1 MKMKKNQVQINNLY
15 SSLILKNIIPISII
29 LILSIS
35 LSFFYNNTKNLI
47 YKYSITISSKDVW
60 ISDNNLVKDEQIE
73 NFDYTK
79 VLLADYLINLPKIVE
94 KKNIFQDEESNNY
107 TLTFETPKIIDV
119 EDLIKKINETNKQ
132 NLYKSLKQKL
142 KTFKAKNRFK
152 I

>member
-60 ISDNNLVKDEQIE
+60 ISDNNLVKDEKIE
-73 NFDYTK
+73 NFDYQK
-79 VLLADYLINLPKIVE
+79 FCL
-94 KKNIFQDEESNNY
+94 Q
-107 TLTFETPKIIDV
+107 II
-119 EDLIKKINETNKQ
+119 
-132 NLYKSLKQKL
+132 
-142 KTFKAKNRFK
+142 
-152 I
+152 